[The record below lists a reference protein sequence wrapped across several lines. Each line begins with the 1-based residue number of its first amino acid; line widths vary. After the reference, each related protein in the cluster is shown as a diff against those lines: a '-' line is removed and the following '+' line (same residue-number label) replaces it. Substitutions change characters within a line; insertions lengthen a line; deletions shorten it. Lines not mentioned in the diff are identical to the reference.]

1 LFLLACRR
9 LIIYFLLLSWQSRRT
24 PSNRLSM
31 SRALEAEVKK
41 SLASGNP
48 VEAYDQISRIL
59 LSPPGV
65 ALLEFEILAKS
76 VPLPEGC
83 YVLRDGH
90 CVGISKLGLV
100 QAFLVARKALHG
112 HQDGSEQRSDQEV
125 LAATAVIL
133 LMDPEHLTAANTR
146 KRLLQGQ
153 RKPGKSN
160 FSASLRAEKFFLDS
174 LLTSRL
180 HRHTKSP
187 TLWGHLQ
194 WLLPLFISSGLP
206 VDIQDDIN
214 KIVFTAGERHPRN
227 YYAWNHA
234 RYLLKLNGQPDTSTL
249 QDLVDSVR
257 TWCFQHHTDIS
268 GWTFFYV
275 LLNATAPLD
284 TASPRLVFSQ
294 VTKFAKSLRLTN
306 ESVWVF
312 LRTLTASPLVGE
324 EEYQEFL
331 ALAEDLAEMST
342 QLEARSV
349 LLSARKWCETY
360 RSIVKPDPAR
370 TTSGEP

>member
-1 LFLLACRR
+1 
-9 LIIYFLLLSWQSRRT
+9 
-24 PSNRLSM
+24 M
-31 SRALEAEVKK
+31 SRALETEVRT

-48 VEAYDQISRIL
+48 VEAYDQISRIFL
-59 LSPPGV
+59 WPLGDD
-65 ALLEFEILAKS
+65 LLEFEILAKD

-83 YVLRDGH
+83 HVLQDEQ
-90 CVGISKLGLV
+90 CVGVSKLGLV
-100 QAFLVARKALHG
+100 QAFLVARKILQSHR
-112 HQDGSEQRSDQEV
+112 DGSEQRPDQDV
-125 LAATAVIL
+125 LAATAIML

-153 RKPGKSN
+153 KKLGNSN
-160 FSASLRAEKFFLDS
+160 FNSSLLAEKFFLDS

-194 WLLPLFISSGLP
+194 WLLPLFISSGVP
-206 VDIQDDIN
+206 VDIEDDIN
-214 KIVFTAGERHPRN
+214 KVIFVAGERHPRN

-234 RYLLKLNGQPDTSTL
+234 RYLLKLNGQLNTSTL

-268 GWTFFYV
+268 GWTFLLV

-284 TASPRLVFSQ
+284 TICPRSVFSQ
-294 VTKFAKSLRLTN
+294 VTQLTKSLQLTN

-324 EEYQEFL
+324 EEYLEFL
-331 ALAEDLAEMST
+331 ALAQDLAETPT
-342 QLEARSV
+342 QLETRSV
-349 LLSARKWCETY
+349 LLSARRWCETY
-360 RSIVKPDPAR
+360 RSIVETGPSR
-370 TTSGEP
+370 TASGEP

>member
-1 LFLLACRR
+1 
-9 LIIYFLLLSWQSRRT
+9 
-24 PSNRLSM
+24 M
-31 SRALEAEVKK
+31 SRALETEVKK
-41 SLASGNP
+41 SLASANP
-48 VEAYDQISRIL
+48 AEAYDQISRIF
-59 LSPPGV
+59 LSPPGD
-65 ALLEFEILAKS
+65 ALLELEILAKS

-83 YVLRDGH
+83 HVLQDGH
-90 CVGISKLGLV
+90 CVGVSKLGLV
-100 QAFLVARKALHG
+100 QAFLVARKILHSHRG
-112 HQDGSEQRSDQEV
+112 GSEQRPDQEA

-153 RKPGKSN
+153 RTLGDSS
-160 FSASLRAEKFFLDS
+160 FSARLLAEKFFLDS

-194 WLLPLFISSGLP
+194 WLLPLFKSYGLP

-234 RYLLKLNGQPDTSTL
+234 RYLLKLHGQPDTSTL
-249 QDLVDSVR
+249 QGLLDSVR

-268 GWTFFYV
+268 GWTFLYV
-275 LLNATAPLD
+275 LLSVTAPLD
-284 TASPRLVFSQ
+284 TACPRSVFSQ
-294 VTKFAKSLRLTN
+294 VTKLAKSLQLTN

-312 LRTLTASPLVGE
+312 LRTLTASSLVGE
-324 EEYQEFL
+324 EEYLEFF
-331 ALAEDLAEMST
+331 ALAEDLAETST
-342 QLEARSV
+342 ELEARSV
-349 LLSARKWCETY
+349 LLSARRWCETY
-360 RSIVKPDPAR
+360 RSIVETGPSR
-370 TTSGEP
+370 TTSSEP